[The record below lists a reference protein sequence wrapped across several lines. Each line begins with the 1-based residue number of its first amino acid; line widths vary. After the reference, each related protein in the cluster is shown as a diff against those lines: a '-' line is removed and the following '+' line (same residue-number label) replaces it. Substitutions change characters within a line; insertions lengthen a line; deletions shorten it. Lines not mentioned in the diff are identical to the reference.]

1 MAGKAGILSFLM
13 VFNVNVAYG
22 VDIVVK
28 IDKYAPLTGDCDTA
42 ITNVEVIL
50 SLCRLLRGNSLK
62 KFNKMS
68 FPTRWTFV

>member
-42 ITNVEVIL
+42 ITNVEVM
-50 SLCRLLRGNSLK
+50 
-62 KFNKMS
+62 F
-68 FPTRWTFV
+68 

>member
-1 MAGKAGILSFLM
+1 MVWRAGILSFLM

-42 ITNVEVIL
+42 ISNVEVM
-50 SLCRLLRGNSLK
+50 
-62 KFNKMS
+62 F
-68 FPTRWTFV
+68 